1 VSIRSQR
8 TAKIF
13 PRKTTVPCEP
23 SIEAASRAEKLF
35 SENAKIALHTIRA
48 TRRVGGGGGVMKTN
62 QTTITTTNIDAFLSN
77 KRVKILLS
85 KNGANDKLTDGGHKT
100 L

>member
-1 VSIRSQR
+1 
-8 TAKIF
+8 
-13 PRKTTVPCEP
+13 
-23 SIEAASRAEKLF
+23 
-35 SENAKIALHTIRA
+35 
-48 TRRVGGGGGVMKTN
+48 MKTN